1 MVKRHTLSII
11 LSLFL
16 FAISASA
23 QGSAF
28 SFQGR
33 LNDGANPANGGYDLQ
48 FSLLTAVTGG
58 TQIGPTITRPNTT
71 LINGV
76 FSVTLDFGV
85 GAFSNPNNIFIEIG
99 VRPSGSPNAFTI
111 LGPRQQLTVV
121 PYAVRAGS
129 ATNADNAT
137 NAVNAQ
143 NATTALTATNALSLG
158 NASASSYAR
167 LNVVNDGDLKATGG
181 LYLDGDIR
189 QLSTAGGA
197 VKAMAL
203 IRVTRSGFPTNSAT
217 ATVVRCF
224 SGVALPSAPTCGISI
239 GLVSLSDKVQVNFGF
254 PVNNRFIALTGY
266 NDTVSLASYPNPTT
280 LEIDDT
286 TTNGGSSEF
295 FIYIF

>member
-1 MVKRHTLSII
+1 MRNILLVITLIV
-11 LSLFL
+11 LLPVL
-16 FAISASA
+16 TAA
-23 QGSAF
+23 QGNAF

-33 LNDGANPANGGYDLQ
+33 LNDGANPANGSYDLQ
-48 FSLLTAVTGG
+48 FSLYGSITGG
-58 TQIGPTITRPNTT
+58 TPFGSTLQRPNTT

-76 FSVTLDFGV
+76 FSVTLDFGAT
-85 GAFSNPNNIFIEIG
+85 AFNSPNSVFIEIG
-99 VRPSGSPNAFTI
+99 VRPFGSPNAFTI

-121 PYAVRAGS
+121 PYAVRAAN

-143 NATTALTATNALSLG
+143 NATAAATATNALSLG

-181 LYLDGDIR
+181 LYLDGDVR
-189 QLSTAGGA
+189 QLSTSGGA

-203 IRVTRSGFPTNSAT
+203 IRVTRAGFPTNTAT
-217 ATVVRCF
+217 ASVVRCF
-224 SGVALPSAPTCGISI
+224 SGIALPSAPNCGISI
-239 GLVSLSDKVQVNFGF
+239 GLVSLIDTVQVNFGF

-266 NDTVSLASYPNPTT
+266 NDTVSLTSYPHPTT
-280 LEIDDT
+280 LQIDDT